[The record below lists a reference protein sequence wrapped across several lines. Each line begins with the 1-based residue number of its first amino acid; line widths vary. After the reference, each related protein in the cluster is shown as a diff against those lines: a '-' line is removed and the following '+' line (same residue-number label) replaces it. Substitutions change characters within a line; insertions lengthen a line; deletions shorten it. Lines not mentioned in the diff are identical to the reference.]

1 MKRIATS
8 QTSIFLTWGILRMK
22 IEFDTKSDETGKGR
36 IIVDG
41 RYFGLP
47 VEAVKVLDQA
57 YKQNEGKQNETTS

>member
-1 MKRIATS
+1 
-8 QTSIFLTWGILRMK
+8 MK

-47 VEAVKVLDQA
+47 VEAVKVLEQA